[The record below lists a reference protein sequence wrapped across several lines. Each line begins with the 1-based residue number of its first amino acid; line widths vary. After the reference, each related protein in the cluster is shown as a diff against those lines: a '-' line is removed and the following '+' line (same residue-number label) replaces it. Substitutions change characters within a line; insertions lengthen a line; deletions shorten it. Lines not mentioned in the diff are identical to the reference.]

1 MPDPDEQ
8 LSAGYVRAVLDA
20 FSDALHSQN
29 VDRVMRVL
37 TDDAVVVGSEAGEM
51 GFGREGVRDFIARV
65 IERYPPI
72 HWEWDLVETRADGGH
87 AWFFV
92 EGHVHYGDTRSP
104 YRASG
109 VCVRD
114 ELGEWK
120 LAMFHGSSPDD

>member
-1 MPDPDEQ
+1 MPDSDEQ

-20 FSDALHSQN
+20 FSDAVQSKDIEKVL
-29 VDRVMRVL
+29 RVV
-37 TDDAVVVGSEAGEM
+37 TNDAIVVGSELGEM
-51 GFGREGVRDFIARV
+51 GIGSGVRDFIQRV
-65 IERYPPI
+65 FDRYPPI

-92 EGHVHYGDTRSP
+92 EGHVHYGDERVP

-109 VCVRD
+109 VCRRD

-120 LAMFHGSSPDD
+120 LAMFHGSTPED